1 MRYLVLASS
10 MAALI
15 AMSGVAGA
23 QSQPN
28 PLDMIP
34 DKMPFDVPY
43 GAPIG
48 IDRAKAVIAAAA
60 EEAKKH
66 GWKMNITVVD
76 SGGISSPS
84 NAWTARNSRRSPFP
98 STRPALP
105 SLFAARRKPFE
116 WHPERPELSH
126 DSRRRDRLTRR
137 HSPCGERGD
146 SSARSAAPAAR
157 VRRTRSVPRLA
168 PLSSTRE
175 RSRRASALG
184 PLPTLSFS
192 CREGRLGMP
201 FARSPAGF
209 SKRRTP
215 SITIPRSTAFTMS

>member
-66 GWKMNITVVD
+66 GWKLNIAVVD
-76 SGGISSPS
+76 FG
-84 NAWTARNSRRSPFP
+84 RQSRCLR
-98 STRPALP
+98 THG
-105 SLFAARRKPFE
+105 RR
-116 WHPERPELSH
+116 
-126 DSRRRDRLTRR
+126 
-137 HSPCGERGD
+137 
-146 SSARSAAPAAR
+146 AAR
-157 VRRTRSVPRLA
+157 VDRHFRAQGPHRRHFSPRDE
-168 PLSSTRE
+168 SH
-175 RSRRASALG
+175 
-184 PLPTLSFS
+184 
-192 CREGRLGMP
+192 
-201 FARSPAGF
+201 
-209 SKRRTP
+209 
-215 SITIPRSTAFTMS
+215 